1 MSKYIEKYFKPIV
14 VLLII
19 IFYTI
24 FKLTIGQIEIETTH
38 TFNNPMYKLHINNSL
53 KGLTMT
59 VKEYTTILPF
69 TLYRTK
75 TEVLVEGD
83 MVSHI
88 NLEDNNVINITGY
101 NCYTETSLSNAKTK
115 CLGYDENN
123 NNIEEI
129 DNIVF
134 DNLTIYNKM
143 LKGYDKKYIIYD
155 GEYITDLS
163 KVINEKGNYSFVV
176 KLHHGKIK
184 TIIEFFVVV
193 E

>member
-1 MSKYIEKYFKPIV
+1 MSKLIEKYFIQIV
-14 VLLII
+14 ISLVI
-19 IFYTI
+19 IFYII
-24 FKLTIGQIEIETTH
+24 FKLTIGQIEVETTH
-38 TFNNPMYKLHINNSL
+38 TFKNPMYKLYINNSL

-59 VKEYTTILPF
+59 TKEYTTIIPF

-75 TEVLVEGD
+75 LEVLVEGD
-83 MVSHI
+83 MESHI
-88 NLEDNNVINITGY
+88 DLEDNNVINITGY
-101 NCYTETSLSNAKTK
+101 NCYTDNSLGNAKTK

-123 NNIEEI
+123 NLEEI

-134 DNLTIYNKM
+134 DSMTIYNKI

-163 KVINEKGNYSFVV
+163 KVINEKGNYSFVI

-184 TIIEFFVVV
+184 TIIEFFIVV